1 MAGPLQNS
9 LMFGPTP
16 LGPHVRFKIWGA
28 GLVVL
33 MVLGQVAAVE
43 DFVSGTTLQ
52 DEGTTLYV
60 LVGQQG
66 LAGTGGF
73 GGSGGGL
80 SGVFTGSTPS
90 QVMLY

>member
-1 MAGPLQNS
+1 
-9 LMFGPTP
+9 MFGKV

-28 GLVVL
+28 G
-33 MVLGQVAAVE
+33 GGSANGTGAGGGGGG
-43 DFVSGTTLQ
+43 FVSGTTLQ

-90 QVMLY
+90 QGLSLIHI